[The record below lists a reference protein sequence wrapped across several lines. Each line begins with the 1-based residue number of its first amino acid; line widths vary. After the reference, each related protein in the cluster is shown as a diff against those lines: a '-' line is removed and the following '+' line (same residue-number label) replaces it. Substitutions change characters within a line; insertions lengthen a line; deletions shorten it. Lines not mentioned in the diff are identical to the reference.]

1 MGITSMCLDKVCVY
15 SRNRLQVPSTSG
27 LVALIM
33 PSNLPVFLM
42 PNGSASHLE
51 VHGKCYGKDNHAR
64 NVARHSA
71 RTVERQWGVD
81 PEELSSIGQKSE
93 LSLCEKS
100 SELVPR
106 VS

>member
-1 MGITSMCLDKVCVY
+1 M
-15 SRNRLQVPSTSG
+15 PSASG

-51 VHGKCYGKDNHAR
+51 VHGKHYGKDNHSR
-64 NVARHSA
+64 NVGRHSA

-93 LSLCEKS
+93 SSLFEKS
-100 SELVPR
+100 PELAPM